1 MNALSFILA
10 IVAGG
15 LGAGLRYGATVA
27 LPPKKE
33 GFPLAI
39 FIVNVV
45 GSFLIGVFTALLIN
59 TVLSTELG
67 FILVAGF
74 CGGFTTMSTFA
85 VESVERMQAG
95 KWFITGLNIVG
106 STAAGLL
113 AVGAGYVI
121 AGGPLSS

>member
-15 LGAGLRYGATVA
+15 IGAGLRYGATVV

-39 FIVNVV
+39 FIINVV
-45 GSFLIGVFTALLIN
+45 GSFLIGIFTALLIN

-85 VESVERMQAG
+85 VESVERMQSG
-95 KWFITGLNIVG
+95 KWFIAGLNIVG

>member
-15 LGAGLRYGATVA
+15 LGAGLRYGATVV

-39 FIVNVV
+39 FIVNVA
-45 GSFLIGVFTALLIN
+45 GSFLIGIFTALLMN

-85 VESVERMQAG
+85 VESVERMQSG
-95 KWFITGLNIVG
+95 KWFIAGLNIVG